1 MKPLIIHS
9 QARAELDQ
17 SMAHYEGQLP
27 GLGLDLQ
34 AEVERTLAD
43 IQENPLLGS
52 PYQSTRYRFWVVR
65 RFSFVVYYR
74 ELEEAIWIA
83 AIAHGSRRPGYWR
96 RRRIE

>member
-1 MKPLIIHS
+1 VKPLIIHAD
-9 QARAELDQ
+9 ARAELDQ
-17 SMAHYEGQLP
+17 SMAHYEEQLP

-34 AEVERTLAD
+34 AEVERTLGD

-52 PYQSTRYRFWVVR
+52 PYKSTKYRFWVVR
-65 RFSFVVYYR
+65 RFSFVVFYR
-74 ELEEAIWIA
+74 ELETAIWIA